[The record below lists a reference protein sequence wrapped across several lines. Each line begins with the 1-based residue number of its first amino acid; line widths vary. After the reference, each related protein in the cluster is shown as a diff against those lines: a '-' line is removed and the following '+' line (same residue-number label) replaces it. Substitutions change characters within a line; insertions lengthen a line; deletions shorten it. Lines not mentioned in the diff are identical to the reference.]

1 MRPPP
6 RGVGTSDNGGFVP
19 SQSRHFGNIAVAIP
33 AGRLDH
39 SSAADFEQ
47 GLLPLVEDLQ
57 VAGLIVDLA
66 NVEYISSMGLRV
78 LMLAAKG
85 MRGRKARV
93 AAVALQPIVAEIF
106 AISRFDSVFE
116 MFPTLREALAAMSAQ
131 ALVAYDAASTSNT

>member
-1 MRPPP
+1 M
-6 RGVGTSDNGGFVP
+6 P

-47 GLLPLVEDLQ
+47 GLLPLVEDPQ
-57 VAGLIVDLA
+57 VTGLIVDLA

-78 LMLAAKG
+78 LMLAAKA
-85 MRGRKARV
+85 MRGRKARI

-116 MFPTLREALAAMSAQ
+116 MFPSLRDALAAMSAE
-131 ALVAYDAASTSNT
+131 ALEAYDAG

>member
-1 MRPPP
+1 M
-6 RGVGTSDNGGFVP
+6 P

-33 AGRLDH
+33 VGRLDH

-47 GLLPLVEDLQ
+47 GLLPLVEDPQ

-78 LMLAAKG
+78 LMLAAKA
-85 MRGRKARV
+85 MRGRKARIG
-93 AAVALQPIVAEIF
+93 AVALQPIVAEIF

-116 MFPTLREALAAMSAQ
+116 MYPTLPAALDAMSRDAR
-131 ALVAYDAASTSNT
+131 VAYDAASSPGV

>member
-1 MRPPP
+1 M
-6 RGVGTSDNGGFVP
+6 P

-33 AGRLDH
+33 VGRLDH

-47 GLLPLVEDLQ
+47 GLLPLVEDPQ
-57 VAGLIVDLA
+57 VTGLIVDLA

-78 LMLAAKG
+78 LMLAAKA
-85 MRGRKARV
+85 MRGRKARI

-116 MFPTLREALAAMSAQ
+116 MFPSVREAMTAMSAQ
-131 ALVAYDAASTSNT
+131 ALAAYDVALTSNT

>member
-19 SQSRHFGNIAVAIP
+19 SQSCHFGNIAVAVP

-47 GLLPLVEDLQ
+47 GLLPLVENPQ
-57 VAGLIVDLA
+57 VAGLIVDFTS
-66 NVEYISSMGLRV
+66 VEYISSMGLRV

-116 MFPTLREALAAMSAQ
+116 MFPSVREAMAAMSAQ
-131 ALVAYDAASTSNT
+131 ALAAYDVASTSDT